1 MLILKH
7 EFRQRA
13 ATIKPIASKNV
24 SVYQFGSCTLNAQS
38 SIFLGG
44 GFRHKEEKIAWRFS
58 LTKPASQTKRFGFSP
73 AGSSGGFRQP

>member
-1 MLILKH
+1 MLLLKH
-7 EFRQRA
+7 EFRKKPE
-13 ATIKPIASKNV
+13 TIKPKASKNI

-44 GFRHKEEKIAWRFS
+44 GFRHKEKKMEWRFS
-58 LTKPASQTKRFGFSP
+58 LTKPASPTKRFGFSP